1 MATEETDALQDR
13 PVEQPVPVG
22 FSIRTTPESHN
33 GRAPGSRLD
42 ELRAGGL
49 MREEALRSVINS
61 EAIEGVDVPF
71 DLAARLLDEVLQ
83 EPLPDI
89 G

>member
-1 MATEETDALQDR
+1 MAGVYTRSMDYIVTPDQYR
-13 PVEQPVPVG
+13 R
-22 FSIRTTPESHN
+22 RT
-33 GRAPGSRLD
+33 PGSHLN
-42 ELRAGGL
+42 ELRAGGA

-61 EAIEGVDVPF
+61 EAIEGVEVPY
-71 DLAARLLDEVLQ
+71 DLVARLLDEVLQ

>member
-1 MATEETDALQDR
+1 MATEETDALQNR
-13 PVEQPVPVG
+13 AVEQPDPVG
-22 FSIRTTPESHN
+22 FSIHTTSESRN
-33 GRAPGSRLD
+33 GQTPGSRLG
-42 ELRAGGL
+42 ELRAGGA
-49 MREEALRSVINS
+49 MREEAIRSIINS
-61 EAIEGVDVPF
+61 EAIEGVDVPY

>member
-1 MATEETDALQDR
+1 
-13 PVEQPVPVG
+13 
-22 FSIRTTPESHN
+22 
-33 GRAPGSRLD
+33 
-42 ELRAGGL
+42 

-61 EAIEGVDVPF
+61 EAIEGVDVPLE
-71 DLAARLLDEVLQ
+71 LAARLLDEVLQ

>member
-1 MATEETDALQDR
+1 
-13 PVEQPVPVG
+13 
-22 FSIRTTPESHN
+22 
-33 GRAPGSRLD
+33 
-42 ELRAGGL
+42 

-61 EAIEGVDVPF
+61 EAIEGVDVPLE
-71 DLAARLLDEVLQ
+71 LAAHLLDEVLQ

>member
-1 MATEETDALQDR
+1 MQ
-13 PVEQPVPVG
+13 
-22 FSIRTTPESHN
+22 
-33 GRAPGSRLD
+33 
-42 ELRAGGL
+42 
-49 MREEALRSVINS
+49 EEAIRSIINS
-61 EAIEGVDVPF
+61 EAIEGVDVPY